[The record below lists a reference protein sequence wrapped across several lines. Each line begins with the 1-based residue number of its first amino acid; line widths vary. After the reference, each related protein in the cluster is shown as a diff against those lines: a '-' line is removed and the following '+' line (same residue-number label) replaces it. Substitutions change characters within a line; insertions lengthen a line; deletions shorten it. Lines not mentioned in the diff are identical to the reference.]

1 MNRNEVEPA
10 ETTLRQARVVFVAS
24 IASVL
29 VLLAIGGWIDPPGRL
44 MGLAFPVSL
53 IGLVSPVIGYHLYLL
68 LRERVPTGA
77 SRTEACRCFLRA
89 GIVALAVTQGAA
101 ILGLVGYA
109 LSGTLSALSGVLTH
123 VLLVGAI
130 WPTPERLESFLGREA
145 SPPADG

>member
-1 MNRNEVEPA
+1 MNRNEVEPVEA
-10 ETTLRQARVVFVAS
+10 TLHQARVVFVAS
-24 IASVL
+24 IATVP
-29 VLLAIGGWIDPPGRL
+29 VLLAIGGWIDPPERL
-44 MGLAFPVSL
+44 MVFPVSL
-53 IGLVSPVIGYHLYLL
+53 IGLVSPVIGYRLYLL
-68 LRERVPTGA
+68 RRERVPTGA
-77 SRTEACRCFLRA
+77 SRTEACRAFLHA

-130 WPTPERLESFLGREA
+130 WPAPERLESFLGREA